1 MVSHEVSH
9 LITSSGLG
17 KKLIP
22 TGIKSLHQRRA
33 EKPSDIIWFVY
44 TVHRAPYR
52 TCTQCVPVA
61 LLANSDRF
69 IDRSDRASSSSL
81 VCWQSIVRSCL
92 CKKKF
97 FLLLSQKPHPL
108 FEYQKVVSIDSSPQ
122 AISKQLWFAVFKES
136 AQSHYNAFSK
146 NKSVISARGW

>member
-17 KKLIP
+17 EKQIP
-22 TGIKSLHQRRA
+22 TDIKSFHQTRT
-33 EKPSDIIWFVY
+33 EKPSDIIVFVNM
-44 TVHRAPYR
+44 VHRAPCR

-69 IDRSDRASSSSL
+69 FDRSDRASSSSL
-81 VCWQSIVRSCL
+81 VCWQSIVRSCI

-108 FEYQKVVSIDSSPQ
+108 FEYPKVASIDSSPL
-122 AISKQLWFAVFKES
+122 AISKQSWFVAFKES
-136 AQSHYNAFSK
+136 AQLHYNALSK
-146 NKSVISARGW
+146 NKSVISARDW